1 MNQKVHINVFMMI
14 GSLWRKR
21 AAKYVMKRKEQVGIQ
36 VYTLKEN
43 TSYGLFGPNEAAI
56 ISS

>member
-1 MNQKVHINVFMMI
+1 MKIKLMMI

-21 AAKYVMKRKEQVGIQ
+21 DAKYVMKRKEQVGIQ